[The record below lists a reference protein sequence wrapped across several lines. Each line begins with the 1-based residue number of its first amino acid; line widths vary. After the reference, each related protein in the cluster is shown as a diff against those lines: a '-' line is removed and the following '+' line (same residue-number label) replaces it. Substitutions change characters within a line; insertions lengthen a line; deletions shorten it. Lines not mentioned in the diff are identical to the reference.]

1 MDRWNRAG
9 RSGATTRRK
18 VPLSWAPTRG
28 WPAATA
34 TLVLVLGFPGASA
47 AQEPPPITVQVRGTA
62 YDSVAMRPLE
72 GAVVRLVP
80 AEDPSAARV
89 VVSREEGRFTVADL
103 PSGRW
108 LATMLHPALDSL
120 GVEPPVVRLDVREA
134 GEVALSLAIP
144 SPRTLAARRCGSL
157 AEDTGLL
164 YGIIRTAADESP
176 LAGAAVSAHWPEW
189 VIEKKRRGLRAEMQ
203 RRLVHAD
210 SLGRY
215 ALCGVP
221 SGSMVRVEVAHGADS
236 SGSLGAEV
244 PAHGLLRRDLTLG
257 RAEWVTE
264 LVTDTA
270 SGAVVDTV
278 RMRRGAAMV
287 RGEVRDINGRPVP
300 NALVRVLGSGRVA
313 RTGEAGSFVVN
324 DAAAGTQTIEA
335 RAIGF
340 QPGRQLHDL
349 RDGGTTAVS
358 FTLSTQTVLLDT
370 VRVMAGRAVDPL
382 VADIERR
389 WRTRATG
396 TVLGGDAVRARSTV
410 FVTDALRAMNGI
422 RIVPVGGMGQQ
433 ILMQGYRGECAPVV
447 WLDGAPIRTL
457 GGSFFLDD
465 LVVASDV
472 AAMEVYPRA
481 SSVPA
486 EFSGMNDCGAV
497 VVWTYR
503 RLGGVAPRD
512 PRPAPER
519 R

>member
-1 MDRWNRAG
+1 M
-9 RSGATTRRK
+9 
-18 VPLSWAPTRG
+18 
-28 WPAATA
+28 
-34 TLVLVLGFPGASA
+34 VLGFSGASA

-89 VVSREEGRFTVADL
+89 VVSREEGRFTVVDL

-134 GEVALSLAIP
+134 GEVVLSLAIP
-144 SPRTLAARRCGSL
+144 SPRTLAARRCGPL

-164 YGIIRTAADESP
+164 YGIIRAAADESP
-176 LAGAAVSAHWPEW
+176 LAAAAVSAHWPEW
-189 VIEKKRRGLRAEMQ
+189 VIEKKRRGLRLEMQ

-215 ALCGVP
+215 AICGVP
-221 SGSMVRVEVAHGADS
+221 GGSMVRVEVAHGADS

-300 NALVRVLGSGRVA
+300 NALVRVLGSGRAA

-340 QPGRQLHDL
+340 QPVRQALEL
-349 RDGGTTAVS
+349 RDGVASPVD
-358 FTLSTQTVLLDT
+358 FALAPQTVLLDT
-370 VRVMAGRAVDPL
+370 VRVIAGRAVDPM

-389 WRTRATG
+389 WRARASGTILDGNTIRSRAT
-396 TVLGGDAVRARSTV
+396 V
-410 FVTDALRAMNGI
+410 FATDALLGINGVRVVLAQGGGQ
-422 RIVPVGGMGQQ
+422 RIVM
-433 ILMQGYRGECAPVV
+433 RGFGRECTPGI
-447 WLDGAPIRTL
+447 WLDGIPIAQF
-457 GGSFFLDD
+457 GGAMTLDD
-465 LVVASDV
+465 LVAPADV
-472 AAMEVYPRA
+472 AAMEVYPRG
-481 SSVPA
+481 SVAPA
-486 EFSGMNDCGAV
+486 QFSVFGECGSV

-512 PRPAPER
+512 PGAQPAR